1 MGTEN
6 MGGGCRKENKGNNS
20 GYKVMKVVTAHD

>member
-6 MGGGCRKENKGNNS
+6 MGGCRKENKGNNS